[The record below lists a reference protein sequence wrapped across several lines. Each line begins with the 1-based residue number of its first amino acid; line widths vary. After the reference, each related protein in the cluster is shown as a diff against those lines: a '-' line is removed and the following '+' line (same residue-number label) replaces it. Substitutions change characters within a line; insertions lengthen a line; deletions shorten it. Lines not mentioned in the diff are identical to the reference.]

1 MMHLNHVAISDHEKT
16 GNCMKK
22 HRDLVSI
29 LKAKNLRITPARRAL
44 IQYILDNKARQITL
58 QNIYDFLGI
67 TVQGVDRSSVYRNI
81 ELLKKLDIIQELN
94 LPKKG
99 KVFQYIFDKDVHHF
113 YICKTCGKASR
124 GNQQLFDKIEK
135 ALKDVHGFS
144 KANLSMVFYGF
155 CEKCKPG

>member
-1 MMHLNHVAISDHEKT
+1 
-16 GNCMKK
+16 MKK

-29 LKAKNLRITPARRAL
+29 LKAKNLRLTPARKAL
-44 IQYILDNKARQITL
+44 IQLILDNKSKQLSL
-58 QNIYDFLGI
+58 QDIYDYLGI
-67 TVQGVDRSSVYRNI
+67 TVHGVNRSSVYRNL

-124 GNQQLFDKIEK
+124 GNKELFGKIEK
-135 ALKDVHGFS
+135 ALKDIRGFS
-144 KANLSMVFYGF
+144 RANLSMVFYGL
-155 CEKCKPG
+155 CDKCKKT